1 MAKESGHLTMVAASN
16 QQQQRRRWPSLMPLL
31 AALVV
36 FAEIAFLGR
45 LDMAEKAASVVE
57 QWSTPLYSS
66 SSSSSSSASW
76 TLKGLDEDEDRGD
89 TRNCEEW
96 LEREDAV
103 PYSRDFGKDP
113 ILVHGMQ
120 KVSISLMHFSSSQR
134 SPFLYSFLPPKA
146 RFPPPFFSEGRYCC
160 KALFSWRMNFLRS

>member
-1 MAKESGHLTMVAASN
+1 
-16 QQQQRRRWPSLMPLL
+16 MPLL
-31 AALVV
+31 VALVV

-57 QWSTPLYSS
+57 QWSTSFYSSS
-66 SSSSSSSASW
+66 SSSSSSSASS

-89 TRNCEEW
+89 TGRCEEW

-103 PYSRDFGKDP
+103 PYSRDFEKDP

-120 KVSISLMHFSSSQR
+120 KVSISLMHFACSQR
-134 SPFLYSFLPPKA
+134 VRLSCSFLINCV
-146 RFPPPFFSEGRYCC
+146 PFVLLKRG
-160 KALFSWRMNFLRS
+160 FLLPSSLKGVIVVRLCSRGG

>member
-1 MAKESGHLTMVAASN
+1 
-16 QQQQRRRWPSLMPLL
+16 MPLL
-31 AALVV
+31 VALVV

-57 QWSTPLYSS
+57 QWSTSFY
-66 SSSSSSSASW
+66 SSSSSSSASS

-89 TRNCEEW
+89 TGRCEEW

-103 PYSRDFGKDP
+103 PYSRDFEKDP

-120 KVSISLMHFSSSQR
+120 KL
-134 SPFLYSFLPPKA
+134 LD
-146 RFPPPFFSEGRYCC
+146 
-160 KALFSWRMNFLRS
+160 